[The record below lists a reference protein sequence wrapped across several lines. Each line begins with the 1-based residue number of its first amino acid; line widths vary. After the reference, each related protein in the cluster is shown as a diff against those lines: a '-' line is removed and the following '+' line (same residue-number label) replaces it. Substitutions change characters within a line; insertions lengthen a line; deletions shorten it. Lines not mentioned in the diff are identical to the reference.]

1 MVATYEGNMTNETN
15 ENVQEPIAQAQE
27 VQQEEIQS
35 SQDVAQSNEQTQ
47 NNPADNWKAANEVL
61 RLQKQ
66 RIEELESRIQQ
77 QTHAEMQKQVVEEE
91 DEFASLDQED
101 YLTVGKARHLAGK
114 LAEKQA
120 KKAAEEIIQKYMHE
134 QNVSNDE
141 QRARGKYEDYDYVVD
156 NFAVPLIKND
166 PALAHKVMTSKNPAE
181 TAYKLG
187 KLSDTYE
194 DQMGKQQV
202 SPRAEKILR
211 NSSRPVS
218 GAAVGSPLKTQADQ
232 FSKLDPRES
241 GDRQKIWEMSQKYAK
256 GG

>member
-1 MVATYEGNMTNETN
+1 MTNETN
-15 ENVQEPIAQAQE
+15 ETVQEPIAQAQE

-35 SQDVAQSNEQTQ
+35 SSESAQVLEQNQ
-47 NNPADNWKAANEVL
+47 NNPPENWRAANEVL

-66 RIEELESRIQQ
+66 RIEDLELRLQQ
-77 QTHAEMQKQVVEEE
+77 QEKVEKQNQVVEEE
-91 DEFASLDQED
+91 DEFAKLDQED
-101 YLTVGKARHLAGK
+101 YLTVGKARLLAEK
-114 LAEKQA
+114 LAEK
-120 KKAAEEIIQKYMHE
+120 KGRKAAEEIIQKYMQE

-141 QRARGKYEDYDYVVD
+141 QKARSKYEDYDYIVE

-187 KLSDTYE
+187 KLSDNYE
-194 DQMGKQQV
+194 DQMGKQIV
-202 SPRAEKILR
+202 SPRAEKILK
-211 NSSRPVS
+211 NTSRPVS
-218 GAAVGSPLKTQADQ
+218 GAAIGSPLKTQSDH
-232 FSKLDPRES
+232 FSKLDSRDY

>member
-27 VQQEEIQS
+27 EQQEEIQS
-35 SQDVAQSNEQTQ
+35 SPEVNQSIDQTQ
-47 NNPADNWKAANEVL
+47 NNPAENWKAANEVL

-66 RIEELESRIQQ
+66 RIEDLELRLQQ
-77 QTHAEMQKQVVEEE
+77 QAQVEKQSQVVEEE

-101 YLTVGKARHLAGK
+101 YLTVGKARHLAEK
-114 LAEKQA
+114 LAEKKA
-120 KKAAEEIIQKYMHE
+120 RKAAEEIIQKYMHE

-141 QRARGKYEDYDYVVD
+141 QRARGKYEDYDYIVE

-187 KLSDTYE
+187 KLSDSYE
-194 DQMGKQQV
+194 EQTGKQQV
-202 SPRAEKILR
+202 SPRAEKILK
-211 NSSRPVS
+211 NTSRPVS
-218 GAAVGSPLKTQADQ
+218 GAAVGSPLKTQSDQ
-232 FSKLDPRES
+232 FSKLDPRNNM
-241 GDRQKIWEMSQKYAK
+241 DRHKIWEMSERYAK